1 MNAFKTQTIR
11 AKHKLTMQEEYVL
24 GIINELEPI
33 STMRILNLANKQDVM
48 SPATAHKYL
57 KNLERKKLIHK
68 IKAEDRR
75 MHEMATT
82 GKGLI
87 VLEEL
92 RNAYR

>member
-33 STMRILNLANKQDVM
+33 STTRILNLAEKQDVM
-48 SPATAHKYL
+48 SPATTHKYL

-82 GKGLI
+82 GKGLVI
-87 VLEEL
+87 LEEL

>member
-1 MNAFKTQTIR
+1 MNTFKTQTIR

>member
-1 MNAFKTQTIR
+1 VNTFKTQTIR

>member
-57 KNLERKKLIHK
+57 KQLQRKKFVHV

>member
-1 MNAFKTQTIR
+1 MNAFKTQAVR
-11 AKHKLTMQEEYVL
+11 DKHHITMQEEYVL
-24 GIINELEPI
+24 GMVDALAPI
-33 STMRILNLANKQDVM
+33 STSRILLLANKQDVM

>member
-1 MNAFKTQTIR
+1 MNTFKTQTIR

-33 STMRILNLANKQDVM
+33 STTRILNLAEKQDVM
-48 SPATAHKYL
+48 SPATTHKYL

>member
-1 MNAFKTQTIR
+1 
-11 AKHKLTMQEEYVL
+11 MQEEYVL

-33 STMRILNLANKQDVM
+33 STTRILNLAEKQDVM
-48 SPATAHKYL
+48 SPATTHKYL
-57 KNLERKKLIHK
+57 KNLERKKLVHV

>member
-24 GIINELEPI
+24 GMINELEPI
-33 STMRILNLANKQDVM
+33 STTRILNLAEKQDVM
-48 SPATAHKYL
+48 SPATTHKYL

>member
-11 AKHKLTMQEEYVL
+11 TKYKLCLQEEYVL
-24 GIINELEPI
+24 GMINDLEPI
-33 STMRILNLANKQDVM
+33 STMRILSLANKQDVM
-48 SPATAHKYL
+48 SPATTHKYL

>member
-33 STMRILNLANKQDVM
+33 STTRILNLAEKQDVM
-48 SPATAHKYL
+48 SPATTHKYL

>member
-1 MNAFKTQTIR
+1 MNTFKTQTIR

-33 STMRILNLANKQDVM
+33 STTRILNLAEKQDVM

-57 KNLERKKLIHK
+57 KNLERKKLVHV

>member
-11 AKHKLTMQEEYVL
+11 AKHKLIMQEEYVL

-33 STMRILNLANKQDVM
+33 STTRILNLAEKQDVM
-48 SPATAHKYL
+48 SPATTHKYL
-57 KNLERKKLIHK
+57 KQLQRKKFVHV

>member
-33 STMRILNLANKQDVM
+33 STTRILNLAEKQDVM
-48 SPATAHKYL
+48 SPATTHKYL
-57 KNLERKKLIHK
+57 KQLQRKKFVHV

>member
-33 STMRILNLANKQDVM
+33 STTRILNLAEKQNVM
-48 SPATAHKYL
+48 SPATTHKYL
-57 KNLERKKLIHK
+57 KQIERKKLIHK

>member
-1 MNAFKTQTIR
+1 MNTFKTQTIR

-33 STMRILNLANKQDVM
+33 STTRILNLAEKQNVM
-48 SPATAHKYL
+48 SPATTHKYL
-57 KNLERKKLIHK
+57 KQLQRKKFVQV

>member
-33 STMRILNLANKQDVM
+33 STTRILNLANKQDVM